1 MDKKIMNLLKKLMN
15 VYLTIID
22 NINEQ
27 NVDKIVK
34 AVNNF
39 EKNINGILRPTK
51 TSTGKSSEKPIWT
64 KFPEMTEEEIRKEF
78 MNVEKYPTIESI
90 KEAVR
95 GYIDLQKVSKVKTR
109 ETLIKHIIDTYKR
122 SKFIT
127 EIGRE

>member
-1 MDKKIMNLLKKLMN
+1 MNMLKKLIN
-15 VYLTIID
+15 VYLIIIN

-27 NVDKIVK
+27 NIDKIIK

-39 EKNINGILRPTK
+39 EKNINKILRPTK
-51 TSTGKSSEKPIWT
+51 ASAGKSDEKPIWT
-64 KFPEMTEEEIRKEF
+64 KFPEMTEEEIREEF
-78 MNVEKYPTIESI
+78 MDVEKYPTVESI

-109 ETLIKHIIDTYKR
+109 ETLIKHIIETYKR